1 MKLQIQ
7 CNSLDKLLNGGV
19 EYSTI
24 TEFYGESGTG
34 KTTLCLQLSRNC
46 TLERKKVIFIDTEGV
61 SLERLSQISQ
71 RNYENVLRNILFY
84 HPFSLEEQERMV
96 DNAVKLALSEINIGL
111 IILDTATNFYRVEL
125 LDGTEG
131 NPIRKSLTNQ
141 ITKLLGIS
149 RKKNL
154 PVVITNQ
161 VYTDIEKKTL
171 EPIGGQLLKHS
182 AKIIIKLE
190 KIGIGRRKATLIKH
204 RSLPEG
210 ITAEFCLTDKG
221 VE

>member
-7 CNSLDKLLNGGV
+7 CSSLDKLLNGGV
-19 EYSTI
+19 EYSVI
-24 TEFYGESGTG
+24 TEFFGEAGTG
-34 KTTLCLQLSRNC
+34 KTNLCLQLSRNC
-46 TLERKKVIFIDTEGV
+46 VLEGKRVIFIDTEGV
-61 SLERLSQISQ
+61 SLERLAQIC
-71 RNYENVLRNILFY
+71 RENYENVFKNILMY
-84 HPFSLEEQERMV
+84 QPFSLEEQERMV
-96 DNAVKLALSEINIGL
+96 EKAVKLAEGEINIGL
-111 IILDTATNFYRVEL
+111 IALDSATNFYRAEL
-125 LDGTEG
+125 LNGTEG

-149 RKKNL
+149 RKKNI
-154 PVVITNQ
+154 PVVLTNQ
-161 VYTDIEKKTL
+161 VYTDIERKVL

-182 AKIIIKLE
+182 AKIVIKLE

-210 ITAEFCLTDKG
+210 ITAEFSLTDKG

>member
-24 TEFYGESGTG
+24 TEFYGEAGTG
-34 KTTLCLQLSRNC
+34 KTNLCLQLSRNC
-46 TLERKKVIFIDTEGV
+46 VLEGKKVIFIDTEGV
-61 SLERLSQISQ
+61 SMERLAQISGS
-71 RNYENVLRNILFY
+71 NYENVFKNILFY
-84 HPFSLEEQERMV
+84 QPFSLEEQERMV
-96 DNAVKLALSEINIGL
+96 ENGIKLALSEINIGL
-111 IILDTATNFYRVEL
+111 IALDSATNFYRAEL
-125 LDGTEG
+125 LNGTEG

-141 ITKLLGIS
+141 ITKLLGVS

-161 VYTDIEKKTL
+161 VYTDIERKVL
-171 EPIGGQLLKHS
+171 EPIGGQLLKYS
-182 AKIIIKLE
+182 AKIVIKLE